1 MSGTRYEKEW
11 RILYVW
17 DPMQKAGGAAS
28 LYDLILIYHG
38 GGGGGGLISHSQ
50 LAALAIH
57 ITKGGVSITCTD
69 YC

>member
-38 GGGGGGLISHSQ
+38 GGGGGGGVDISLPASSPGY
-50 LAALAIH
+50 
-57 ITKGGVSITCTD
+57 TYYERRSID
-69 YC
+69 HLY